1 MSPAQVE
8 GEARFEARSAI
19 EALRAG
25 VPNSLSVR
33 ALGCDQ
39 PRIEMEFNEQ
49 LDAAAAGNPVEGM
62 LIKGDFGT
70 GKSHCLEY
78 LREIALDRKFAVSR
92 VYVNKETPLHDPV
105 KLFQG
110 AADSV
115 SLPSRTGPAFR
126 EIANQLV
133 FNSEQFRDFER
144 WANHTSS
151 GVDPRFAAS
160 LLLFEKFSAEHDFR
174 DHLIR
179 FWAGTKLPVSDM
191 RSRLRQLGESYI
203 AAYLSQ
209 RDFAIQRFRF
219 ASRLMRA
226 ARYAGWVILID
237 EVELVGTYSALQ
249 RAKSYVE
256 IARLMKM
263 AREAGMCMVPVLAIT
278 DDFTRAILEEKCD
291 LEKIPELMRTRT
303 ALEPDGPAMALSG
316 MRLLADNGI
325 SLKKPDVNALDD
337 TYAHVRKL
345 YAQAYGW
352 EPASGGA
359 VRREQSTPLR
369 AYIRRWI
376 TEWDLHRLHP
386 EARVDLETAQWHTDY
401 SEADAAEEAK
411 EEVASDQSLIDDVL
425 GDIV

>member
-1 MSPAQVE
+1 MSPVRVSPE
-8 GEARFEARSAI
+8 VKFEARSAI

-39 PRIEMEFNEQ
+39 PRIETDFTEQ
-49 LDAAAAGNPVEGM
+49 LEAAAAGNAVEGM

-110 AADSV
+110 AADNI
-115 SLPSRTGPAFR
+115 SLPSRTGPAFL

-144 WANHTSS
+144 WAIHASS
-151 GVDPRFAAS
+151 GVDPRFASS
-160 LLLFEKFSAEHDFR
+160 LLLFEKFSADHEFR

-179 FWAGTKLPVSDM
+179 FWAGAKLPVSDV
-191 RSRLRQLGESYI
+191 RSRLKKLGEPYV
-203 AAYLSQ
+203 AGFLSQ

-249 RAKSYVE
+249 RARSYVE

-263 AREAGMCMVPVLAIT
+263 AGEPGMCMVPALSIT
-278 DDFTRAILEEKCD
+278 DDFTRAILEDKHD
-291 LEKIPELMRTRT
+291 LEKVPTLMRNRVNLDPE
-303 ALEPDGPAMALSG
+303 APAMALAG
-316 MRLLADNGI
+316 MRLLADDGI
-325 SLKKPDVNALDD
+325 SLKRPDVNALDE
-337 TYAHVRKL
+337 TYAHIRTL

-352 EPASGGA
+352 EPTAGGA
-359 VRREQSTPLR
+359 VRREQTTPLR

-376 TEWDLHRLHP
+376 TEWDIHRLHP
-386 EARVDLETAQWHTDY
+386 EARVDIETAEFHTDY
-401 SEADAAEEAK
+401 TEPEEAESPA
-411 EEVASDQSLIDDVL
+411 EEVASDRSLIDDVL
-425 GDIV
+425 GDIL

>member
-1 MSPAQVE
+1 MNPVKSE
-8 GEARFEARSAI
+8 SEAKFEARSAI

-39 PRIEMEFNEQ
+39 PRIESDFAEQ
-49 LDAAAAGNPVEGM
+49 LEAASGGAPVEGM

-78 LREIALDRKFAVSR
+78 LRELALEHNFAVSR

-115 SLPSRTGPAFR
+115 SLPSRTGPAFH

-133 FNSEQFRDFER
+133 FNSEPFRDFER
-144 WANHTSS
+144 WANHTASA
-151 GVDPRFAAS
+151 VDPRFASS
-160 LLLFEKFSAEHDFR
+160 LLLFEKFAADHEFR

-179 FWAGTKLPVSDM
+179 FWAGAKLPVTDV
-191 RSRLRQLGESYI
+191 RSRLKKISEPYI
-203 AAYLSQ
+203 AGYLSQ

-256 IARLMKM
+256 IAGLMEM
-263 AREAGMCMVPVLAIT
+263 AADPGMCMVPVMAIT
-278 DDFTRAILEEKCD
+278 DDFTRAILEEKQD
-291 LEKIPELMRTRT
+291 REKIP
-303 ALEPDGPAMALSG
+303 ALLRNRVNVDPESAAMATSG
-316 MRLLADNGI
+316 MRFLAEDGI
-325 SLKKPDVNALDD
+325 SLKRPDVNALDE
-337 TYAHVRKL
+337 TYSHIRAL
-345 YAQAYGW
+345 YAKAYGW
-352 EPASGGA
+352 EPAIGGA
-359 VRREQSTPLR
+359 VRREQTTSLR

-386 EARVDLETAQWHTDY
+386 EARVDIETAVWRTDY
-401 SEADAAEEAK
+401 SEGDEAEEK

-425 GDIV
+425 GDI

>member
-1 MSPAQVE
+1 MSPVRVTS
-8 GEARFEARSAI
+8 EANFEARSAI

-39 PRIEMEFNEQ
+39 PRIEMEFNDQ
-49 LDAAAAGNPVEGM
+49 LEAAVNGAPVEGM

-78 LREIALDRKFAVSR
+78 LRELALDRNFAVSR

-115 SLPSRTGPAFR
+115 SLPSRTGPAFN

-133 FNSEQFRDFER
+133 FNSEPFRDFER
-144 WANHTSS
+144 WANHSAS
-151 GVDPRFAAS
+151 GVDPRFASS
-160 LLLFEKFSAEHDFR
+160 LLLFEKLSADHEFR

-179 FWAGTKLPVSDM
+179 FWAGARFPVSDV
-191 RSRLRQLGESYI
+191 RSRLKKLGEPYI
-203 AAYLSQ
+203 AGYLSQ

-237 EVELVGTYSALQ
+237 EVELAGTYSSLQ

-256 IARLMKM
+256 IARLMNM
-263 AREAGMCMVPVLAIT
+263 AALPGMCMVPVLAIT
-278 DDFTRAILEEKCD
+278 DDFTRAILDEKCD
-291 LEKIPELMRTRT
+291 LDKIP
-303 ALEPDGPAMALSG
+303 ALLRNRVNVDADAASMASAG
-316 MRLLADNGI
+316 MRILADHGI
-325 SLKKPDVNALDD
+325 SLKRPDVNALDE
-337 TYAHVRKL
+337 TYAHIRKL
-345 YAQAYGW
+345 YATAYGW
-352 EPASGGA
+352 EPAVGGA
-359 VRREQSTPLR
+359 VRREQTTPLR

-376 TEWDLHRLHP
+376 TEWDLHRLRP
-386 EARVDLETAQWHTDY
+386 EVRVDIETAQWHTDY
-401 SEADAAEEAK
+401 SEPDEAEEST
-411 EEVASDQSLIDDVL
+411 EQVASDQSLIDDVL
-425 GDIV
+425 GDI

>member
-1 MSPAQVE
+1 MN
-8 GEARFEARSAI
+8 EANAKFEARSAI

-39 PRIEMEFNEQ
+39 PRIEMEFGERLESAANG
-49 LDAAAAGNPVEGM
+49 DAVDGL
-62 LIKGDFGT
+62 LIKGDFGA

-78 LREIALDRKFAVSR
+78 LREIALDRKVVVSR

-115 SLPSRTGPAFR
+115 SLPSRTGPAFF
-126 EIANQLV
+126 EIASQLV
-133 FNSEQFRDFER
+133 FNSEPFRDFER
-144 WANHTSS
+144 WANQSS
-151 GVDPRFAAS
+151 SALDPRFAAS
-160 LLLFEKFSAEHDFR
+160 LLIFEKFSTEHDLR

-179 FWAGTKLPVSDM
+179 FWAGAKLPVSDV
-191 RSRLRQLGESYI
+191 RARLRQLSEPYI
-203 AAYLSQ
+203 PGYLTQ

-226 ARYAGWVILID
+226 AKYAGWVILID

-263 AREAGMCMVPVLAIT
+263 AAEPGMCMVPVLAIT
-278 DDFTRAILEEKCD
+278 DDFTRAILEDKQD
-291 LEKIPELMRTRT
+291 LEKIPALMRNRVNMD
-303 ALEPDGPAMALSG
+303 PDAPAMATDG
-316 MRLLADNGI
+316 MRLLAEDGI
-325 SLKKPDVNALDD
+325 SLRRPDVNALDE
-337 TYAHVRKL
+337 TYAHIRRL
-345 YAQAYGW
+345 YADAYEW
-352 EPASGGA
+352 EPPPGGA
-359 VRREQSTPLR
+359 VRREQTTSLR

-386 EARVDLETAQWHTDY
+386 EAHLDIETAEWRTDY
-401 SEADAAEEAK
+401 SEADEAGAAK

>member
-1 MSPAQVE
+1 MSPVRV
-8 GEARFEARSAI
+8 GPEAKFAARSAI

-39 PRIEMEFNEQ
+39 PRIEMEFTEQ
-49 LDAAAAGNPVEGM
+49 LEAAASGSAAEGM

-110 AADSV
+110 AADNV
-115 SLPSRTGPAFR
+115 SLPSRTGPAFH
-126 EIANQLV
+126 EIASQLV
-133 FNSEQFRDFER
+133 FNSEPFRDFER
-144 WANHTSS
+144 WANNSSS
-151 GVDPRFAAS
+151 GVDPRFASS
-160 LLLFEKFSAEHDFR
+160 LLLFEKFSGDHEFR

-179 FWAGTKLPVSDM
+179 FWAGAKLPVTDV
-191 RSRLRQLGESYI
+191 RSRLKKIGEPFIS
-203 AAYLSQ
+203 AYLSQ
-209 RDFAIQRFRF
+209 RDFAIQRFCF

-263 AREAGMCMVPVLAIT
+263 AGEPGMCMVPVLSIT
-278 DDFTRAILEEKCD
+278 DDFTRAILEEKND
-291 LEKIPELMRTRT
+291 LEKVPTLLRNRVNLDQD
-303 ALEPDGPAMALSG
+303 APSMAVSG

-325 SLKKPDVNALDD
+325 SLKRPDVTALDE
-337 TYAHVRKL
+337 TYAHIRTL

-352 EPASGGA
+352 EPAVGGA
-359 VRREQSTPLR
+359 VRREQTTPLR

-376 TEWDLHRLHP
+376 TEWDIHRLHP
-386 EARVDLETAQWHTDY
+386 EARVDIETAEWRTDY
-401 SEADAAEEAK
+401 TEPEEDST
-411 EEVASDQSLIDDVL
+411 EEVASDRSLIDDVL
-425 GDIV
+425 GDIL